1 MTGVNGM
8 RELTVK
14 DTLTILKKHWIWIV
28 LIPLMLGIA
37 TYLFYLQQPNE
48 YTAQTKLYVL
58 MEYVDSVGQVRYDT
72 TSSTQ
77 FTGDFK
83 ELIQTKQVYQET
95 VDRLGGTIDMMENVS
110 IDISAVTGTRVLIV
124 SATST
129 SPALSLSVAN
139 TISQV
144 FVEYISRIM
153 KTDAVS
159 IAAEATLPEK
169 PSGPASLRN
178 TALAVL
184 ISLVLVAGVLILLEM
199 LNTKISTIEE
209 AESLLGTSV
218 LASIPDYRDSIGRY
232 MKDNDPNET
241 ISEAVS
247 VAAMEGIKTLATNI
261 QFACN
266 GPTIGAIMVT
276 STMSTEGKSTMTM
289 LLAEALSDDGFNVL
303 VCDFDVKRPSL
314 GRYVGT
320 RNRVDIIDYITGKA
334 TFSQLVTKTRKPYVF
349 FVDFNHQNYSISQI
363 VKHTGFLKF
372 IAEAKKN
379 FSVVLFDTSPLG
391 MFIDAAM
398 LSTVVDGTLMVL
410 GTGMVERTQ
419 AVEVVG
425 QLRKANANLLGVVLN
440 YSRSNKGSKYY
451 YDKYGYGG
459 YEHSRGRKRGK
470 DEETDETAAEP
481 AATE

>member
-1 MTGVNGM
+1 M
-8 RELTVK
+8 REISIK
-14 DTLTILKKHWIWIV
+14 DILSILKKHWIWIAV
-28 LIPLMLGIA
+28 IPMIVGIS
-37 TYLFYLQQPNE
+37 TYIYYQQQPNE
-48 YTAQTKLYVL
+48 YTAETRLYVL

-72 TSSTQ
+72 TTSTQ

-83 ELIQTKQVYQET
+83 ELIQTKQVYQKT
-95 VDRLGGTIDMMENVS
+95 VDQLGITLDIMDNVK

-129 SPALSLSVAN
+129 SPALSLNIAN

-144 FVEYISRIM
+144 FVEYITGIM

-159 IAAEATLPEK
+159 IAAEATLPEQ
-169 PSGPASLRN
+169 PSGPSRLRN
-178 TALAVL
+178 SLIALLLALVIVVGIL
-184 ISLVLVAGVLILLEM
+184 ISLDM

-209 AESLLGTSV
+209 TESLLKTSV
-218 LASIPDYRDSIGRY
+218 LASVSDYRDSIGRY

-241 ISEAVS
+241 LSEAVS
-247 VAAMEGIKTLATNI
+247 VAAIEGIKTLATNI

-266 GPTIGAIMVT
+266 GPQIGAIMVT
-276 STMSTEGKSTMTM
+276 STMSTEGKSTLTM
-289 LLAEALSDDGFNVL
+289 LLGEALSDDGFNVL
-303 VCDFDVKRPSL
+303 ICDFDVKRPSI
-314 GRYVGT
+314 GRYVGS

-334 TFSQLVTKTRKPYVF
+334 TFAQIVTKTRKPYVF

-363 VKHTGFLKF
+363 VKHAGFSKF

-379 FSVVLFDTSPLG
+379 FDVVLFDTSPLG

-398 LSTVVDGTLMVL
+398 LSTMVDGTLLVL
-410 GTGMVERTQ
+410 GSGMVERDQ
-419 AVEVVG
+419 ATVVVN
-425 QLRKANANLLGVVLN
+425 QLRKANANILGVALN

-459 YEHSRGRKRGK
+459 YEHARKNPKSHIKGTEEEGEAK
-470 DEETDETAAEP
+470 EET
-481 AATE
+481 